1 MAGNPIFSAAPKNF
15 VATPPVTNPVAPIIS
30 SAASAMAGPQCNLLW
45 AANVDEVLSHP
56 TTPNET
62 LYFGCSGD
70 DPIIWVR
77 ETDANGKIK
86 NPLHKLSYSI
96 SEEAFGP
103 EAQFVTKEEH
113 QKLYDLVNSVNQKL
127 DSFNSRIEELLK

>member
-1 MAGNPIFSAAPKNF
+1 MAGNTIFSAAPKNF
-15 VATPPVTNPVAPIIS
+15 AATPPVTNPVAPIIS

-62 LYFGCSGD
+62 LYFGCPGD
-70 DPIIWVR
+70 DPIMWVR
-77 ETDANGKIK
+77 ETDATGKIK
-86 NPLHKLSYSI
+86 NPLHKLTYTV
-96 SEEAFGP
+96 EEEPFGP

-113 QKLYDLVNSVNQKL
+113 QKLYDLVTSVNDKL
-127 DSFNSRIEELLK
+127 DAFNQKIEELLK